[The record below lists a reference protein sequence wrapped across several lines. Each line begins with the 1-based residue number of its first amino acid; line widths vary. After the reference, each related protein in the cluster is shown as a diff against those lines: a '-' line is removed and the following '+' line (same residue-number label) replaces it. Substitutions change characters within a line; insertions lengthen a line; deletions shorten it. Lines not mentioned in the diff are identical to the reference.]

1 MSTLDFAKPWLIN
14 WGSYSSNSHFIW
26 YFFMVPPQSNS
37 RKRGL
42 LIQGWHYKGHVEHRT
57 SEQQMG
63 YFYETLMV
71 HSFSACWKFTNFAGK
86 TNRFKGG
93 FAGKSHRFNGGIG
106 LVSTA
111 QLERFSEQHCH
122 EDKLFQSWTLSGLTS
137 QSNRCNHQNHQL
149 DPFFHGKKMEKEL
162 QRSQK
167 SCSNWKLDK
176 PFIHWIL
183 IAW

>member
-71 HSFSACWKFTNFAGK
+71 HSFSACWKFEFLLGKHGK
-86 TNRFKGG
+86 T
-93 FAGKSHRFNGGIG
+93 HRFNRGINW
-106 LVSTA
+106 VSTA
-111 QLERFSEQHCH
+111 QIERFLEQHCH

-137 QSNRCNHQNHQL
+137 QSNRCNTKITSWIH
-149 DPFFHGKKMEKEL
+149 FFMGKKMEKEL
-162 QRSQK
+162 QFPE
-167 SCSNWKLDK
+167 KLQQLKTGTK
-176 PFIHWIL
+176 PFIHFIHWSL